1 MLPSENLGVPRPESV
16 IDLHIENLVD
26 DHDSMDSTS
35 ILTYQKDHCQMCLDN
50 AIVYQLDRI
59 VFVHGVGNGILKK
72 EVGKI
77 LKENPHVESYQDASV
92 VEFGLGAT
100 EVILK

>member
-16 IDLHIENLVD
+16 IDLHIEKLLD
-26 DHDSMDSTS
+26 DHEGMESSE
-35 ILTYQKDHCQMCLDN
+35 IITYQKDHCQMCLDN
-50 AIVYQLDRI
+50 AIVYQLDKI

-72 EVGKI
+72 EVCII
-77 LKENPHVESYQDASV
+77 LKEHPNVESYQDASV

-100 EVILK
+100 EAILK